1 MDIQNDFLN
10 TTIWFVWRDTLSIAL
25 KKRTHNNIFPLK
37 RLQKNFSNAFSL
49 KIKIVKILNNFLL
62 DSSAYS
68 ASFAWFGGG
77 VVIAIGVEH
86 SYFFPLTNAVI
97 WFTLKFFKQKWVIEI
112 LVFVSCYSELE
123 NSFTDCNG
131 VWIKLFVKNL
141 FLIIQ
146 ERILSRK
153 CFW

>member
-1 MDIQNDFLN
+1 MVCMARYFED
-10 TTIWFVWRDTLSIAL
+10 SA
-25 KKRTHNNIFPLK
+25 KKTPTWQYFPFK
-37 RLQKNFSNAFSL
+37 KGCKKNFKRILF
-49 KIKIVKILNNFLL
+49 KIVKILNNFLL
-62 DSSAYS
+62 DSWAYS

-77 VVIAIGVEH
+77 VAIDIGVEN

-131 VWIKLFVKNL
+131 VSIKLFVKNL

>member
-1 MDIQNDFLN
+1 MVCMARYFED
-10 TTIWFVWRDTLSIAL
+10 SA
-25 KKRTHNNIFPLK
+25 KKNLHNNIFPFKKVAKKFFNGIL
-37 RLQKNFSNAFSL
+37 F
-49 KIKIVKILNNFLL
+49 KIVKILNNFLL

-77 VVIAIGVEH
+77 VAIAIGVEH

-123 NSFTDCNG
+123 NSFKDCTG
-131 VWIKLFVKNL
+131 VSTKLFVKNL

-146 ERILSRK
+146 ERISQGNVFGK
-153 CFW
+153 A

>member
-1 MDIQNDFLN
+1 MVCMARYFEH
-10 TTIWFVWRDTLSIAL
+10 SAK
-25 KKRTHNNIFPLK
+25 KKRQHKNIFPLK
-37 RLQKNFSNAFSL
+37 KVAKKFFNGILF
-49 KIKIVKILNNFLL
+49 KIVKILNNFLL

-77 VVIAIGVEH
+77 VAIAIGVED

-131 VWIKLFVKNL
+131 VSIKLFVKNL

>member
-1 MDIQNDFLN
+1 MVCMARYFED
-10 TTIWFVWRDTLSIAL
+10 SAK
-25 KKRTHNNIFPLK
+25 KKRPHNNIFPLK
-37 RLQKNFSNAFSL
+37 KVAKKFSNGILF
-49 KIKIVKILNNFLL
+49 KIVKILNNFLL

-77 VVIAIGVEH
+77 VAIAIGVED

-123 NSFTDCNG
+123 NSFTDCND
-131 VWIKLFVKNL
+131 VSIKLFVKNL

>member
-1 MDIQNDFLN
+1 MLCMARYFEH
-10 TTIWFVWRDTLSIAL
+10 SAK
-25 KKRTHNNIFPLK
+25 KKRPHNNIFPLK
-37 RLQKNFSNAFSL
+37 NVAKKFFNGILF
-49 KIKIVKILNNFLL
+49 KIVKILNNFLL

-86 SYFFPLTNAVI
+86 SYFFSLTNALF
-97 WFTLKFFKQKWVIEI
+97 WFTLKFFKTKVSDWNFG
-112 LVFVSCYSELE
+112 FVSCYSELE

-153 CFW
+153 RFW